1 MSGTKCFAT
10 GGSRSMSGFCWSA
23 SLPLMM
29 AAIRA
34 TADSSTPICCRSMT
48 TCSEQS
54 SRPFTTRASSPKE
67 NQKLLGLN
75 VFALTGST
83 WLIWPQFPST
93 HLPLPSVGRR
103 GEQASKA
110 VCGELGNCL
119 PRESWYATSPPSSC
133 LLDLCKQLP
142 CHCCITS
149 ASHFPYR
156 TNAKSSSRGSVQRL
170 LLHHRFLR
178 GRRLTDTIYP

>member
-1 MSGTKCFAT
+1 MSGTKCFAA
-10 GGSRSMSGFCWSA
+10 GGSRSMSGCCWSV
-23 SLPLMM
+23 SLPQMM
-29 AAIRA
+29 AAILV
-34 TADSSTPICCRSMT
+34 TADFSTPICYRSMT

-83 WLIWPQFPST
+83 WLIWPQFRST
-93 HLPLPSVGRR
+93 GLPLPSVGSR

-110 VCGELGNCL
+110 VCRESGNCL
-119 PRESWYATSPPSSC
+119 PRESWCATSPPSIC
-133 LLDLCKQLP
+133 LPDLCEQLP
-142 CHCCITS
+142 CHCCIMS
-149 ASHFPYR
+149 ASHFPCR
-156 TNAKSSSRGSVQRL
+156 TNAKSSSRGSAQQL

-178 GRRLTDTIYP
+178 GRRLTDTIYA